1 MKVLN
6 YGSLNLDLV
15 YHMEHFIRPGETFGA
30 TRLDKFP
37 GGKGLN
43 QSIAL
48 ARAGARVYH
57 AGNVGPDGEVL
68 VETLRNAGVDTNLIR
83 RVEEVTGHAVI
94 QVDSRGDNS
103 IILYAGANA
112 QVTSDQIDRVLEE
125 FARGDY
131 LILQNEINLVG
142 EIMDKA
148 FDKGMII
155 VLNPSPMNEEIRK
168 LPLEKVSIFLLNE
181 IEGEELTGKREPDNI
196 LDELLARYPRARVV
210 LTLGGKGSVYG
221 DGEER
226 IQQNIYKVEAV
237 DTTAAGDTFTGY
249 FISTL
254 IRTGSCREALDMAAR
269 ASALAVSRQGAAPSI
284 PALEEVRAAAGGIQE
299 M

>member
-1 MKVLN
+1 
-6 YGSLNLDLV
+6 
-15 YHMEHFIRPGETFGA
+15 MEHFIRPGETFGA

-112 QVTSDQIDRVLEE
+112 RVTSDQIDRVLEE

-148 FDKGMII
+148 FDKGMTI

-181 IEGEELTGKREPDNI
+181 IEGEELTGKRDPDTYWGIFPSFHTACHDPGPERGNGQSTHANR
-196 LDELLARYPRARVV
+196 DASPACPAFPAKAVPVPDTPLLHNTSLPQGPRAVSGPYPRIPPGPPHEPA
-210 LTLGGKGSVYG
+210 
-221 DGEER
+221 
-226 IQQNIYKVEAV
+226 EAYP
-237 DTTAAGDTFTGY
+237 TPPEQG
-249 FISTL
+249 
-254 IRTGSCREALDMAAR
+254 TGSHT
-269 ASALAVSRQGAAPSI
+269 
-284 PALEEVRAAAGGIQE
+284 
-299 M
+299 

>member
-68 VETLRNAGVDTNLIR
+68 VETLRNAGVDTDLIR

-94 QVDSRGDNS
+94 QVDSRG
-103 IILYAGANA
+103 
-112 QVTSDQIDRVLEE
+112 
-125 FARGDY
+125 
-131 LILQNEINLVG
+131 
-142 EIMDKA
+142 
-148 FDKGMII
+148 
-155 VLNPSPMNEEIRK
+155 
-168 LPLEKVSIFLLNE
+168 
-181 IEGEELTGKREPDNI
+181 
-196 LDELLARYPRARVV
+196 
-210 LTLGGKGSVYG
+210 
-221 DGEER
+221 
-226 IQQNIYKVEAV
+226 
-237 DTTAAGDTFTGY
+237 
-249 FISTL
+249 
-254 IRTGSCREALDMAAR
+254 
-269 ASALAVSRQGAAPSI
+269 
-284 PALEEVRAAAGGIQE
+284 
-299 M
+299 

>member
-6 YGSLNLDLV
+6 FGSLNLDLV
-15 YHMEHFIRPGETFGA
+15 YQMEHFIRAGETFA
-30 TRLDKFP
+30 ASRLDKFP

-48 ARAGARVYH
+48 ARAGAEVYH
-57 AGNVGPDGEVL
+57 GGNVGPDGEAL
-68 VETLRNAGVDTNLIR
+68 VETLRNAGVDTRLIR

-112 QVTSDQIDRVLEE
+112 RVTTGQIDQVLEE
-125 FARGDY
+125 FAPGDY
-131 LILQNEINLVG
+131 LILQNEINRVG
-142 EIMDKA
+142 EIIEKA
-148 FDKGMII
+148 FDKGMLI

-168 LPLEKVSIFLLNE
+168 LPLEKVSFFLLNE
-181 IEGEELTGKREPDNI
+181 IEGEELTGKREPGEI
-196 LDELLARYPRARVV
+196 LDELLIRYPHARIV
-210 LTLGGKGSVYG
+210 LTLGGKGSVYA
-221 DGEER
+221 DREKR
-226 IQQNIYKVEAV
+226 IHQDIYKVEAV

-269 ASALAVSRQGAAPSI
+269 ASAIAVSRQGAAPSI
-284 PALEEVRAAAGGIQE
+284 PALDEVCGAGV
-299 M
+299 

>member
-68 VETLRNAGVDTNLIR
+68 VETLRNAGVDTDLIR

-112 QVTSDQIDRVLEE
+112 RVTSDQIDRVLEE

-148 FDKGMII
+148 FDKGMTI
-155 VLNPSPMNEEIRK
+155 VLNP
-168 LPLEKVSIFLLNE
+168 
-181 IEGEELTGKREPDNI
+181 
-196 LDELLARYPRARVV
+196 
-210 LTLGGKGSVYG
+210 
-221 DGEER
+221 
-226 IQQNIYKVEAV
+226 
-237 DTTAAGDTFTGY
+237 
-249 FISTL
+249 
-254 IRTGSCREALDMAAR
+254 
-269 ASALAVSRQGAAPSI
+269 
-284 PALEEVRAAAGGIQE
+284 
-299 M
+299 